1 MRPQV
6 QVLSSR
12 PFALNQETRECLKSS
27 TRGFLIFCG
36 EGEIQAFFKVITLYL
51 TIMIYQY
58 IKNVYLYLCR
68 SLKIKFLFEV
78 ATLYGFE
85 VKDYRDVIVRKT
97 KKIGVT
103 KAEKSQK
110 SKSIILLENMQ
121 ETVYNQF
128 E

>member
-1 MRPQV
+1 M
-6 QVLSSR
+6 
-12 PFALNQETRECLKSS
+12 
-27 TRGFLIFCG
+27 
-36 EGEIQAFFKVITLYL
+36 